1 MSTTDDYD
9 SSQESTLRPI
19 DSTIM
24 KSQWDQVDSNDGQR
38 RSKNSRDWVSDDEC
52 DEDVNIDSTI
62 RDRTMYDEAQQLSK
76 VKTYVDSV
84 TRRDKIRMD
93 HEIKATSPTRVP
105 NDRMGAYLYGCSSK
119 EVMAGDVDRGCM
131 LSCLHGYRPEDIDSC
146 NHDVYTLNGSVLNEV
161 YKAPIKSKSEVAY
174 IFTESSDSAAVKKT
188 LANMRGLPTHY
199 KVFTTNASGSAANF
213 LFEVIPFDDIQSLID
228 DPRDVVIMNPD
239 LVQEN
244 PPPPPTSTD
253 YAMFWTWLLIII
265 VVILLIL
272 GIIWLISYF
281 MRQQHAKAAV
291 VTTPVTSDVV
301 VTETTTVVTTS
312 ESDLWGSSPLSGPR
326 KPYLY

>member
-38 RSKNSRDWVSDDEC
+38 RSKNSRDWVSDDEYE
-52 DEDVNIDSTI
+52 EDASIDSTI

-76 VKTYVDSV
+76 IRTYVSSV

-105 NDRMGAYLYGCSSK
+105 NDRMGAYLYGCSSR
-119 EVMAGDVDRGCM
+119 EVMTGDVDRGCM

-146 NHDVYTLNGSVLNEV
+146 NHDVYRLDGSVLTEV

-188 LANMRGLPTHY
+188 LSKLKGTPVHY
-199 KVFTTNASGSAANF
+199 KVFTTNASGSAADF
-213 LFEVIPFDDIQSLID
+213 LFEVIPFNDIKSLID
-228 DPRDVVIMNPD
+228 NPRDVVIMNPD
-239 LVQEN
+239 LDEEN
-244 PPPPPTSTD
+244 PPPPSTG

-272 GIIWLISYF
+272 GIIWLVSYF
-281 MRQQHAKAAV
+281 MRQQAKTSV
-291 VTTPVTSDVV
+291 VSPVSSDVL

-312 ESDLWGSSPLSGPR
+312 ESDLWSSSPISGPR